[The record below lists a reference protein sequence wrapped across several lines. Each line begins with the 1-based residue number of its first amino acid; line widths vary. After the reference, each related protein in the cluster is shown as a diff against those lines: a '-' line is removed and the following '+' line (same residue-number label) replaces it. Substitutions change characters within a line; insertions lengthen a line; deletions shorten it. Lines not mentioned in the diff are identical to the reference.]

1 MTADSKDIEIDAAL
15 VGDLFNVPPAEVL
28 ALLKARAIT
37 SVCERGIDEHQGEMR
52 LSFFY
57 GNRRARVSIDA
68 DGKVL
73 RRSVIDFGERPMPR
87 RAGPA
92 D

>member
-28 ALLKARAIT
+28 VLLKARAIT

-87 RAGPA
+87 RPG
-92 D
+92 

>member
-1 MTADSKDIEIDAAL
+1 MTSDGSDIEIDAAL
-15 VGDLFNVPPAEVL
+15 VGELFNVPPAEVL

-57 GNRRARVSIDA
+57 GNRRARVSIDEN
-68 DGKVL
+68 GNIL
-73 RRSVIDFGERPMPR
+73 RRSVVDFGDRPMPR
-87 RAGPA
+87 RAG
-92 D
+92 

>member
-68 DGKVL
+68 NGKVL

-87 RAGPA
+87 RAG
-92 D
+92 

>member
-87 RAGPA
+87 RAG
-92 D
+92 

>member
-1 MTADSKDIEIDAAL
+1 MTSDGSDIEIDAAL
-15 VGDLFNVPPAEVL
+15 VGELFDVPPAEVL

-57 GNRRARVSIDA
+57 GNRRARVSIDEN
-68 DGKVL
+68 GNIL
-73 RRSVIDFGERPMPR
+73 RRSVVDFGDRPMPR
-87 RAGPA
+87 RAS
-92 D
+92 